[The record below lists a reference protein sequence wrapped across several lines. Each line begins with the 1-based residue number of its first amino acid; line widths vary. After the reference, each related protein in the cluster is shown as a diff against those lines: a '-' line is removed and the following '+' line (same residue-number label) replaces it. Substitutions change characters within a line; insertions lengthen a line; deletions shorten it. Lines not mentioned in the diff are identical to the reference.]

1 MLPCNRIIVVGMKA
15 GTAMGLPVGLLVD
28 MKAGTGM
35 GSPVS
40 WSLVWSIFLLFVS
53 NVTES
58 RDPIWLQSPSEFL
71 NRTLLRLVSNSPKG
85 MEVR

>member
-35 GSPVS
+35 GSPGS

-53 NVTES
+53 NVTEC
-58 RDPIWLQSPSEFL
+58 RNPIYGLALVTLRIPKSNPPS
-71 NRTLLRLVSNSPKG
+71 
-85 MEVR
+85 